1 MKTTTHTPGPWKVMA
16 CPDHGGKH
24 PYHDSRYIVTEG
36 AQVDWNH
43 DNTEW
48 ALESG
53 ICLCTMRDVHPA
65 NARLIAAAPE
75 LLEALEA
82 LLEQADLGEV
92 DEETALV
99 VEQAR
104 AAIAK
109 ANGGGL

>member
-1 MKTTTHTPGPWKVMA
+1 MKTTTHTPGPWRVAK
-16 CPDHGGKH
+16 
-24 PYHDSRYIVTEG
+24 HDSLKDVRHIDAGPHGYERDTLAIVQG
-36 AQVDWNH
+36 KRS
-43 DNTEW
+43 
-48 ALESG
+48 ES
-53 ICLCTMRDVHPA
+53 

-75 LLEALEA
+75 LLSALEA

-92 DEETALV
+92 DDETRPI